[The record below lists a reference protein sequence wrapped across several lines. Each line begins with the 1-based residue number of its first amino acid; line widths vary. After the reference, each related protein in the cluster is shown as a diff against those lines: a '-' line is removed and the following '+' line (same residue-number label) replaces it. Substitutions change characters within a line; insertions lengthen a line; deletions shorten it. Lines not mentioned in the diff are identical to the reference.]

1 MAGGIACK
9 VVCMDAHH
17 EVERQGCRIN
27 RTRPE
32 REAQD
37 TPQGCGTAAVS
48 FWLLYSL
55 SKQRKSHSPRAKP
68 FKELKRIDCHRLRL
82 RKDVGLGRLPQASPS
97 QRRGLG
103 EIATSYA
110 FAKTW
115 AWGGYYRLRL
125 GNESLELLKRVP
137 YAGEQVLHIT

>member
-1 MAGGIACK
+1 
-9 VVCMDAHH
+9 MDAHH

-32 REAQD
+32 REAQG

-55 SKQRKSHSPRAKP
+55 SKQRKSHSPEAKYDA
-68 FKELKRIDCHRLRL
+68 LLNTIDCHKLRL
-82 RKDVGLGRLPQASPS
+82 RNGLLRFPLRYSSPLTAISKSCHLLMMSPS

-103 EIATSYA
+103 EIATGFA

-115 AWGGYYRLRL
+115 AWGDCHKLRLRKDVGL
-125 GNESLELLKRVP
+125 G
-137 YAGEQVLHIT
+137 GVLQATPWQ